1 MTASPFDLTAHGA
14 YAAWRRDKLAP
25 PPPTTDSLLVEIGDP
40 RALTAVEHDA
50 VMTRIRRWNMALY
63 ASRVMDADPGIPRQL
78 GAQFGLT
85 QLDANW
91 LADEDGISKISVHEG
106 GTREAYIPYT
116 NRPIKWHTDGYYN
129 PPGRLIRGM
138 ILHCVQSAREG
149 GDNGLMDHEMAYLLL
164 RDQDPAHIRALMQ
177 PDAMVIPERVDAVDG
192 VRPQQGGPV
201 FSVDAHSGRLHMRYT
216 ARTRSIAWKEDE
228 ATRAAVAALEALLAA
243 PSPYILRT
251 RLAPGMG
258 LLCNNVL
265 HDRSGFTD
273 DPTHPRLLYRAR
285 YLDRIAG

>member
-1 MTASPFDLTAHGA
+1 MPSPFDLQYPGA
-14 YAAWRRDKLAP
+14 YAAWRQRKLAAP
-25 PPPTTDSLLVEIGDP
+25 APTEAALLVEVKDP
-40 RALTAVEHDA
+40 RALTPSEHA
-50 VMTRIRRWNMALY
+50 AMMARIRQWNMVLY
-63 ASRVMDADPGIPRQL
+63 AGTVLEADTEIPRQL

-129 PPGRLIRGM
+129 PPQRLIRGM
-138 ILHCVQSAREG
+138 LLHCVQSAPTG
-149 GDNGLMDHEMAYLLL
+149 GDNRLMDHEMAYLLL
-164 RDQDPAHIRALMQ
+164 RDQNPAFIQALMQ
-177 PDAMVIPERVDAVDG
+177 PDAMVIPERVDEVDG

-201 FSVDAHSGRLHMRYT
+201 FSVDPASDRLHMRYT
-216 ARTRSIAWKEDE
+216 ARTRSIAWKGDE
-228 ATRAAVAALEALLAA
+228 ATRAAVAALETLLAH
-243 PSPYILRT
+243 PSPHIVRT
-251 RLAPGMG
+251 RLKPGMG

-273 DPTHPRLLYRAR
+273 DPQHPRLLYRAR
-285 YLDRIAG
+285 YLDRITG